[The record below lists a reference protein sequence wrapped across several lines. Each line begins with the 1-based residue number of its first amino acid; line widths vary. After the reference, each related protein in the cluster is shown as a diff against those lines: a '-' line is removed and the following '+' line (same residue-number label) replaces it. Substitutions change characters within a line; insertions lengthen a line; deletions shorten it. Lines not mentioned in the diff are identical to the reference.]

1 MAKQRLDLL
10 LVERKLFS
18 SRAQAQR
25 AISAGLVRVNGQII
39 DKPGAQVSLDA
50 QIEVKERLRYVSQ
63 GGLKLEHALR
73 VFHIDVTE
81 KVCVDVG
88 ASTGGF
94 TDCLLQHGAK
104 RVYAVDVGKGQ
115 LDWKLRTDPRVIVL
129 EEINAR
135 YLKPEQIG
143 ELVDIATVDVS
154 FISLKLILPPL
165 KEIVKP
171 KGDLICLVKPQ
182 FEAGREHVRRG
193 GVVKD
198 LSVHQRVLEDLA
210 RFIEDQLQLSVVNA
224 TYSPIRGPAGNIEF
238 FLHIR
243 NEPIDSL
250 TPGLPSPSQGRG
262 DGGEGEIDWARL
274 VEHAHKEL

>member
-1 MAKQRLDLL
+1 MTKQRLDLL
-10 LVERKLFS
+10 LTDRGLFN

-25 AISAGLVRVNGQII
+25 AIAAGLVLVNGQII
-39 DKPGAQVSLDA
+39 DKPGAQVPVDA
-50 QIEVKERLRYVSQ
+50 HIEVKEKSRYVSQ

-73 VFHIDVTE
+73 VFHIDVTD
-81 KVCVDVG
+81 KICLDVG

-115 LDWKLRTDPRVIVL
+115 LDWKLRTDHRVIVL

-165 KEIVKP
+165 KEIMKP
-171 KGDLICLVKPQ
+171 KSDLICLVKPQ

-198 LSVHQRVLEDLA
+198 YFTHQRVLEDLA
-210 RFIEDQLQLSVVNA
+210 RFVQDQLQLSVVNA
-224 TYSPIRGPAGNIEF
+224 THSSIRGPAGNIEF
-238 FLHIR
+238 FMHIVS
-243 NEPIDSL
+243 EPHQSA
-250 TPGLPSPSQGRG
+250 P
-262 DGGEGEIDWARL
+262 IDWARL

>member
-1 MAKQRLDLL
+1 MKLSSKRRLDLL
-10 LVERKLFS
+10 LVERELFR

-25 AISAGLVRVNGQII
+25 AITAGLVRVNGQII
-39 DKPGAQVSLDA
+39 DKPGTQVSLDA
-50 QIEVKERLRYVSQ
+50 QIELKEKPRYVSQ

-73 VFHIDVTE
+73 AFHIDVTE

-115 LDWKLRTDPRVIVL
+115 LDWKLRTDPRVVVL

-143 ELVDIATVDVS
+143 EPVQIATVDVS
-154 FISLKLILPPL
+154 FISLRLILPPL
-165 KEIVKP
+165 KEIVTP

-182 FEAGREHVRRG
+182 FEAGREHVTRG

-198 LSVHQRVLEDLA
+198 SSVHQRVLEDLA
-210 RFIEDQLQLSVVNA
+210 RFAHEQLRLSVVNA

-243 NEPIDSL
+243 NEPSQS
-250 TPGLPSPSQGRG
+250 TP
-262 DGGEGEIDWARL
+262 IDWARL
-274 VEHAHKEL
+274 VEQAHKAL

>member
-1 MAKQRLDLL
+1 MKQSSKRRLDLL
-10 LVERKLFS
+10 LVDRGLVS

-25 AISAGLVRVNGQII
+25 VISAGLVIVNGHII
-39 DKPGAQVSLDA
+39 DKPGAHVPVDA
-50 QIEVKERLRYVSQ
+50 HIEVKERPRYVSQ
-63 GGLKLEHALR
+63 GGLKLEHALQ
-73 VFHIDVTE
+73 VFRIDVTD

-115 LDWKLRTDPRVIVL
+115 LDWKLRTNPRVIVL

-171 KGDLICLVKPQ
+171 RGDLICLVKPQ
-182 FEAGREHVRRG
+182 FEAGREHVARG

-198 LSVHQRVLEDLA
+198 SSVHQRVLEDLA
-210 RFIEDQLQLSVVNA
+210 RFVEDHLKLSVVNA
-224 TYSPIRGPAGNIEF
+224 TFSPIKGPAGNIEF
-238 FLHIR
+238 FMHIR
-243 NEPIDSL
+243 NEPSRSV
-250 TPGLPSPSQGRG
+250 PV
-262 DGGEGEIDWARL
+262 DWARL